1 MLQGGEKKHTS
12 RARLPIALPHAKS
25 LHSTSAYRSY
35 TDGRIWLNLVMNAC
49 LSQSTTISDA
59 RTVNTGYGEG
69 QQHPSLDYADTYI
82 GYGPQNVVTAEPPEA
97 LRQHKALREVE
108 LSAAQLDK
116 IPECDHHKHESQ
128 GEALDDVGACDLE
141 EVVLLELLESGP
153 LNLDELIRQEQR

>member
-1 MLQGGEKKHTS
+1 MLQDGRKKHTL

-69 QQHPSLDYADTYI
+69 QQHPALEYADTYI
-82 GYGPQNVVTAEPPEA
+82 GYRPQDVVAAEPPKT

-108 LSAAQLDK
+108 LRAAQLDEV
-116 IPECDHHKHESQ
+116 PERNHHKHESQ
-128 GEALDDVGACDLE
+128 GEALNDVGACNLE
-141 EVVLLELLESGP
+141 EVVFFELLEYGP
-153 LNLDELIRQEQR
+153 LDLDELIRQEQR